1 MKIIYNIYMYIYI
14 YMIIKIYYGPGHNYR
29 TEVEEYEST
38 VVYRTIPYRCS
49 RIPVSL
55 ERLRTLEK
63 TYFQLTPVSLNVCRS
78 FSFYSSCC
86 VP

>member
-1 MKIIYNIYMYIYI
+1 
-14 YMIIKIYYGPGHNYR
+14 MIIFKKKYGPGHNYR

-49 RIPVSL
+49 IIPVFL

-63 TYFQLTPVSLNVCRS
+63 TYFQLTPISFHLCRS